1 MAPMDLCAIDKLFA
15 KSVPHILEKIFFSLD
30 YESYKRCLE
39 VNTKWNALL
48 ISESYLKI
56 GRSMFQDDIANDE
69 KTLLLWIARDGN
81 EKEVRRLISCS
92 MLDVNKM
99 HGEPPW
105 YSTTAPL
112 HQAAFWGKKIVIQL
126 LLERGAD
133 PNAVDSYGRTPLCM
147 AAFHGGKEIVQLLL
161 NAGGDPNK
169 GNIMPLYIK
178 LHFLGPQRSSKFC

>member
-30 YESYKRCLE
+30 YESYKHCLE

-81 EKEVRRLISCS
+81 EKEVRRLGLNSIELPSFLPS
-92 MLDVNKM
+92 
-99 HGEPPW
+99 
-105 YSTTAPL
+105 
-112 HQAAFWGKKIVIQL
+112 FL
-126 LLERGAD
+126 LSFETC
-133 PNAVDSYGRTPLCM
+133 PNYFSY
-147 AAFHGGKEIVQLLL
+147 
-161 NAGGDPNK
+161 
-169 GNIMPLYIK
+169 Y
-178 LHFLGPQRSSKFC
+178 

>member
-1 MAPMDLCAIDKLFA
+1 
-15 KSVPHILEKIFFSLD
+15 
-30 YESYKRCLE
+30 
-39 VNTKWNALL
+39 
-48 ISESYLKI
+48 
-56 GRSMFQDDIANDE
+56 
-69 KTLLLWIARDGN
+69 
-81 EKEVRRLISCS
+81 
-92 MLDVNKM
+92 M

-161 NAGGDPNK
+161 NAGGDPTK
-169 GNIMPLYIK
+169 GNVMPHYMK
-178 LHFLGPQRSSKFC
+178 LHFLGPQRFSKFC